1 VNVFLAEYGS
11 YFLIP
16 FIAAAAGWG
25 TNWLAI
31 KMTFSPLEYI
41 GKYPFGWRGVVPSRI
56 RKFATGLVDTTI
68 GRVGGLP
75 AIIEAI
81 DLDAVEDYFLDTA
94 TPMIPEIV
102 HGLMREQKRIM
113 WENLPAPTKKQ
124 VFHIVDSEMRAGS
137 RTLVKDIRDNFE
149 RLLDLRELVVRK
161 CEEDPGLLNRM
172 IYACASRELSF
183 LVYSGIFFGFGFGV
197 LQALV
202 WFFLPQWWVLPFFG
216 FLVGTLT
223 NWIAIQLIFTPV
235 EPMKVGPFV
244 FQGLFLKRQS
254 EISYEF
260 SRVFTEE
267 VITVKEVT
275 NTLLYGNRSDRTMAL
290 LRSRVSDIMEH
301 KLIVQLIA
309 QAAVGPEGYADL
321 KDAALDKAI
330 RYAEEMVEDNAFSQ
344 SQARVVQAMLH
355 ERISAQSP
363 VEFQDIIRPIFH
375 EDEWILVVIGGALG
389 ALVGWGQMIL
399 LFAEHL
405 VAR

>member
-1 VNVFLAEYGS
+1 
-11 YFLIP
+11 
-16 FIAAAAGWG
+16 
-25 TNWLAI
+25 
-31 KMTFSPLEYI
+31 M
-41 GKYPFGWRGVVPSRI
+41 
-56 RKFATGLVDTTI
+56 
-68 GRVGGLP
+68 
-75 AIIEAI
+75 
-81 DLDAVEDYFLDTA
+81 
-94 TPMIPEIV
+94 
-102 HGLMREQKRIM
+102 
-113 WENLPAPTKKQ
+113 
-124 VFHIVDSEMRAGS
+124 
-137 RTLVKDIRDNFE
+137 
-149 RLLDLRELVVRK
+149 
-161 CEEDPGLLNRM
+161 NRM

-197 LQALV
+197 VQALV

-344 SQARVVQAMLH
+344 SQAKVVQAMLH

-375 EDEWILVVIGGALG
+375 EDEWILVVIGEALG